1 MNDVVFYVVTF
12 LFRIISFLFVARFL
26 LQACRVDFY
35 NPLAQGFIKA
45 TDPVLQPLRKLLPGY
60 RNLDIASL
68 LAAILADVIM
78 IFAIGALA
86 DQMMGT
92 FLQIL
97 VSAIIAVALLIVRI
111 FWWSIL
117 IVIVA
122 SFVAQGS
129 YHPALNLLQQIT
141 EPILAPARRLLPA
154 MGGLDFSPILV
165 FLALG
170 VVERILQQVKR
181 KITSDYDTCSH
192 RFSRHCRGAIVPQQR
207 TVVPARWGRAAVSRT
222 LR

>member
-45 TDPVLQPLRKLLPGY
+45 TDPVLQPLRKFLPGY
-60 RNLDIASL
+60 RNLDVASL

-170 VVERILQQVKR
+170 VVERILQQV
-181 KITSDYDTCSH
+181 
-192 RFSRHCRGAIVPQQR
+192 
-207 TVVPARWGRAAVSRT
+207 
-222 LR
+222 

>member
-35 NPLAQGFIKA
+35 NPLSQGFIKA
-45 TDPVLQPLRKLLPGY
+45 TDPVLQPLRKFLPGY

-86 DQMMGT
+86 DQMLGT

-97 VSAIIAVALLIVRI
+97 VSAVIAVALLIVRI

-129 YHPALNLLQQIT
+129 HHPALNLLQQIT

-170 VVERILQQVKR
+170 VVERILQQV
-181 KITSDYDTCSH
+181 
-192 RFSRHCRGAIVPQQR
+192 
-207 TVVPARWGRAAVSRT
+207 
-222 LR
+222 

>member
-45 TDPVLQPLRKLLPGY
+45 TDPVLQPLRKVLPGY

-86 DQMMGT
+86 DQMLGT

-129 YHPALNLLQQIT
+129 HHPALNLLQQIT

-170 VVERILQQVKR
+170 VVERILQQV
-181 KITSDYDTCSH
+181 
-192 RFSRHCRGAIVPQQR
+192 
-207 TVVPARWGRAAVSRT
+207 
-222 LR
+222 

>member
-35 NPLAQGFIKA
+35 NPLSQGFIKA
-45 TDPVLQPLRKLLPGY
+45 TDPVLQPLRKVLPGY

-141 EPILAPARRLLPA
+141 EPSLAPARRLLPA

-170 VVERILQQVKR
+170 VVERILQQV
-181 KITSDYDTCSH
+181 
-192 RFSRHCRGAIVPQQR
+192 
-207 TVVPARWGRAAVSRT
+207 
-222 LR
+222 

>member
-35 NPLAQGFIKA
+35 NPLSQGFIKA
-45 TDPVLQPLRKLLPGY
+45 TDPVLQPLRKVLPGY

-86 DQMMGT
+86 DQMLGT

-129 YHPALNLLQQIT
+129 HHPALNLLQQIT

-170 VVERILQQVKR
+170 VVERILQQV
-181 KITSDYDTCSH
+181 
-192 RFSRHCRGAIVPQQR
+192 
-207 TVVPARWGRAAVSRT
+207 
-222 LR
+222 

>member
-26 LQACRVDFY
+26 LQVCRVDFY
-35 NPLAQGFIKA
+35 NPLSQGFIKA
-45 TDPVLQPLRKLLPGY
+45 TDPVLQPLRKVLPGY

-86 DQMMGT
+86 DQMLGT

-129 YHPALNLLQQIT
+129 HHPALNLLQQIT

-170 VVERILQQVKR
+170 VVERILQQV
-181 KITSDYDTCSH
+181 
-192 RFSRHCRGAIVPQQR
+192 
-207 TVVPARWGRAAVSRT
+207 
-222 LR
+222 

>member
-35 NPLAQGFIKA
+35 NPLSQGFIKA
-45 TDPVLQPLRKLLPGY
+45 TDPVLQPLRKVLPGY

-78 IFAIGALA
+78 ILAIGALA
-86 DQMMGT
+86 DQMLGT

-170 VVERILQQVKR
+170 VVERILQQV
-181 KITSDYDTCSH
+181 
-192 RFSRHCRGAIVPQQR
+192 
-207 TVVPARWGRAAVSRT
+207 
-222 LR
+222 

>member
-86 DQMMGT
+86 DQMLGT

-170 VVERILQQVKR
+170 VVERILQQV
-181 KITSDYDTCSH
+181 
-192 RFSRHCRGAIVPQQR
+192 
-207 TVVPARWGRAAVSRT
+207 
-222 LR
+222 

>member
-45 TDPVLQPLRKLLPGY
+45 TDPVLQPLRKVLPGY

-68 LAAILADVIM
+68 LAAILADLIM

-86 DQMMGT
+86 DQMMGS

-97 VSAIIAVALLIVRI
+97 VTAIIAVALLIVRI

-117 IVIVA
+117 IVIVS
-122 SFVAQGS
+122 SFIAQGS
-129 YHPALNLLQQIT
+129 HHPALNLLQQIT
-141 EPILAPARRLLPA
+141 EPLLGPARRLLPP

-165 FLALG
+165 FLLLG
-170 VVERILQQVKR
+170 VVERILQQV
-181 KITSDYDTCSH
+181 
-192 RFSRHCRGAIVPQQR
+192 
-207 TVVPARWGRAAVSRT
+207 
-222 LR
+222 

>member
-45 TDPVLQPLRKLLPGY
+45 TDPVLQPLRKVMPGY

-78 IFAIGALA
+78 IYAIGALA
-86 DQMMGT
+86 DQLMGS
-92 FLQIL
+92 FLQICI
-97 VSAIIAVALLIVRI
+97 SAIIAVALLIVRI

-122 SFVAQGS
+122 SFLAQGS
-129 YHPALNLLQQIT
+129 HHPALNLLQQIT

-165 FLALG
+165 FLLLG
-170 VVERILQQVKR
+170 VVERILQQV
-181 KITSDYDTCSH
+181 
-192 RFSRHCRGAIVPQQR
+192 
-207 TVVPARWGRAAVSRT
+207 
-222 LR
+222 

>member
-45 TDPVLQPLRKLLPGY
+45 TDPVLQPLRKVLPGY

-86 DQMMGT
+86 DQMLGT

-97 VSAIIAVALLIVRI
+97 VSAVIAVALLIVRI

-129 YHPALNLLQQIT
+129 HHPALNLLQQIT

-170 VVERILQQVKR
+170 VVERILQQV
-181 KITSDYDTCSH
+181 
-192 RFSRHCRGAIVPQQR
+192 
-207 TVVPARWGRAAVSRT
+207 
-222 LR
+222 

>member
-35 NPLAQGFIKA
+35 NPLSQGFIKA
-45 TDPVLQPLRKLLPGY
+45 TDPVLQPLRKVLPGY

-86 DQMMGT
+86 DQMLGT

-170 VVERILQQVKR
+170 VVERILQQV
-181 KITSDYDTCSH
+181 
-192 RFSRHCRGAIVPQQR
+192 
-207 TVVPARWGRAAVSRT
+207 
-222 LR
+222 

>member
-35 NPLAQGFIKA
+35 NPLSQGFIKA
-45 TDPVLQPLRKLLPGY
+45 TDPVLQPLRKVLPGY

-78 IFAIGALA
+78 ILAIGALA

-97 VSAIIAVALLIVRI
+97 ISAIIAVALLIVRI

-170 VVERILQQVKR
+170 VVERILQQV
-181 KITSDYDTCSH
+181 
-192 RFSRHCRGAIVPQQR
+192 
-207 TVVPARWGRAAVSRT
+207 
-222 LR
+222 

>member
-35 NPLAQGFIKA
+35 NPLSQGFIKA
-45 TDPVLQPLRKLLPGY
+45 TDPVLQPLRKVLPGY

-86 DQMMGT
+86 DQMLGT

-97 VSAIIAVALLIVRI
+97 VSAVIAVALLIVRI

-129 YHPALNLLQQIT
+129 HHPALNLLQQIT

-170 VVERILQQVKR
+170 VVERILQQV
-181 KITSDYDTCSH
+181 
-192 RFSRHCRGAIVPQQR
+192 
-207 TVVPARWGRAAVSRT
+207 
-222 LR
+222 

>member
-45 TDPVLQPLRKLLPGY
+45 TDPVLQPLRKVLPGY

-68 LAAILADVIM
+68 LAAILADLIM

-86 DQMMGT
+86 DQMMGSV
-92 FLQIL
+92 LQIL
-97 VSAIIAVALLIVRI
+97 VTAIIAVALLIVRI

-117 IVIVA
+117 IVIVS
-122 SFVAQGS
+122 SFIAQGS
-129 YHPALNLLQQIT
+129 HHPALNLLQQIT
-141 EPILAPARRLLPA
+141 EPLLGPARRLLPP

-165 FLALG
+165 FLLLG
-170 VVERILQQVKR
+170 VVERILQQV
-181 KITSDYDTCSH
+181 
-192 RFSRHCRGAIVPQQR
+192 
-207 TVVPARWGRAAVSRT
+207 
-222 LR
+222 

>member
-45 TDPVLQPLRKLLPGY
+45 TDPVLQPLRKVLPGY

-68 LAAILADVIM
+68 LAAVLADVIM

-86 DQMMGT
+86 DQMMGSV
-92 FLQIL
+92 LQIF
-97 VSAIIAVALLIVRI
+97 VGAIIAVALLIVRI

-122 SFVAQGS
+122 SFLAQGS

-141 EPILAPARRLLPA
+141 EPLLGPARRLLPP
-154 MGGLDFSPILV
+154 MGGMDFSPILV
-165 FLALG
+165 FLLLG
-170 VVERILQQVKR
+170 VVERILQQV
-181 KITSDYDTCSH
+181 
-192 RFSRHCRGAIVPQQR
+192 
-207 TVVPARWGRAAVSRT
+207 
-222 LR
+222 